1 MRMMKRVAVSILAA
15 AMALSLMT
23 ACGGSDAPSAPETP
37 SNPGTSQ
44 GEEKKD
50 DSTGGKPEDKK
61 DDDKKDPPAESKPED
76 KKDEEVADGSTIE
89 LNKSRTYKWLLEYA
103 YAQKVYVKIEP
114 VKSTSNGSQIII
126 CQETVRDGQK
136 SYNKIT
142 YKNGKVAETLA
153 DLTQNSVLNQ
163 YELYSNQKIAIMR
176 SYTMNATN
184 PDDNTVL
191 DPEMNYTVKKT
202 THVINAVPYYTEAI
216 TMEDKDTKRTATQL
230 FCYDNTGSLVYLVSS
245 PDTAD
250 EQIVHV
256 QCSKSIPDSA
266 ILSIPNGWSVYT
278 VTYGASYNDKTVK
291 DQNGHELTDEEKE
304 ALEKKIGGTI

>member
-23 ACGGSDAPSAPETP
+23 ACGGGDAPSAPETP

-50 DSTGGKPEDKK
+50 DSTDSKPE
-61 DDDKKDPPAESKPED
+61 DKKDPPAESKPED

-89 LNKSRTYKWLLEYA
+89 FNKSLTYKWVQEYGSA
-103 YAQKVYVKIEP
+103 KKVYIKVEP
-114 VKSTSNGSQIII
+114 VKLASQDFV
-126 CQETVRDGQK
+126 CMESVADGRK
-136 SYNKIT
+136 SYTKVT
-142 YKNGKVAETLA
+142 YKDGKAAETLV
-153 DLTQNSVLNQ
+153 DLSQNNVVNQ

-176 SYTMNATN
+176 SNPVTVTN
-184 PDDNTVL
+184 PDDNTIL
-191 DPEMNYTVKKT
+191 DPEMTYTVKKT
-202 THVINAVPYYTEAI
+202 TRVINAIPYYTEAI
-216 TMEDKDTKRTATQL
+216 TMEDKDTKQTATQM
-230 FCYDNTGSLVYLVSS
+230 FCYDSTGSLVYLVSS

-250 EQIVHV
+250 EQIVHI

>member
-23 ACGGSDAPSAPETP
+23 ACGGGDAPSAPETP

-50 DSTGGKPEDKK
+50 DSTDSKPEDKK
-61 DDDKKDPPAESKPED
+61 DDEKKDPPAESKPED

-89 LNKSRTYKWLLEYA
+89 FNKSRTYKWALEYRS
-103 YAQKVYVKIEP
+103 AQKVYIKVEP
-114 VKSTSNGSQIII
+114 VKPASQDVV
-126 CQETVRDGQK
+126 CMESVADGRK
-136 SYNKIT
+136 SYTKVT
-142 YKNGKVAETLA
+142 YKNGKAAETLV
-153 DLTQNSVLNQ
+153 DLSQNNVVNQ
-163 YELYSNQKIAIMR
+163 YELYSNQKIAIMK
-176 SYTMNATN
+176 SHSVTVTN

-191 DPEMNYTVKKT
+191 DPETNYTVKKT
-202 THVINAVPYYTEAI
+202 TRVINAVPYYTEAI
-216 TMEDKDTKRTATQL
+216 TMEDKDTKRTETQM

-250 EQIVHV
+250 EQIVHI

-304 ALEKKIGGTI
+304 ALAKKIGGTI

>member
-23 ACGGSDAPSAPETP
+23 ACGGGDAPSTPETP

-50 DSTGGKPEDKK
+50 DSTDSKPEDKK
-61 DDDKKDPPAESKPED
+61 DDEKKDPPAESKPED

-89 LNKSRTYKWLLEYA
+89 FNKSRTYKWALEYA
-103 YAQKVYVKIEP
+103 SAQKVYVKIEP
-114 VKSTSNGSQIII
+114 VKSASNGSQIII

-142 YKNGKVAETLA
+142 YKNGKVAEALA
-153 DLTQNSVLNQ
+153 DLSQNNVVNQ

-176 SYTMNATN
+176 SYSMTVTN
-184 PDDNTVL
+184 PDENTVF

-202 THVINAVPYYTEAI
+202 TRVINAAPYYT
-216 TMEDKDTKRTATQL
+216 
-230 FCYDNTGSLVYLVSS
+230 
-245 PDTAD
+245 
-250 EQIVHV
+250 
-256 QCSKSIPDSA
+256 
-266 ILSIPNGWSVYT
+266 
-278 VTYGASYNDKTVK
+278 
-291 DQNGHELTDEEKE
+291 
-304 ALEKKIGGTI
+304 

>member
-23 ACGGSDAPSAPETP
+23 ACGGGDAPSAPETP

-61 DDDKKDPPAESKPED
+61 DDEKKDPPAESKPED

-89 LNKSRTYKWLLEYA
+89 LNKSRTYKWALEYGS
-103 YAQKVYVKIEP
+103 AQKVYIKVEP
-114 VKSTSNGSQIII
+114 VKPASQDVV
-126 CQETVRDGQK
+126 CTESVTDRKK
-136 SYNKIT
+136 SYTKVT

-153 DLTQNSVLNQ
+153 DLTQNNVLNQ

-176 SYTMNATN
+176 SYSMTVTN
-184 PDDNTVL
+184 PDKNTVF

-202 THVINAVPYYTEAI
+202 THVINAARYYAEAI
-216 TMEDKDTKRTATQL
+216 TMEDKDTKRTETQM
-230 FCYDNTGSLVYLVSS
+230 FCYDNTGSLVYLVVS
-245 PDTAD
+245 PDTAN
-250 EQIVHV
+250 EQILHI

-266 ILSIPNGWSVYT
+266 ILSVPNGWSVYT
-278 VTYGASYNDKTVK
+278 VTYGASYNDVIVK
-291 DQNGHELTDEEKE
+291 DQSGRELTTEEVT
-304 ALEKKIGGTI
+304 ALLNKLA

>member
-23 ACGGSDAPSAPETP
+23 ACGGGDAPSDPETP

-50 DSTGGKPEDKK
+50 DSTDSKPEDKK
-61 DDDKKDPPAESKPED
+61 DDEKKDPPAESKPED

-89 LNKSRTYKWLLEYA
+89 FNKSRTYKWALEYRS
-103 YAQKVYVKIEP
+103 AQKVYIKVEP
-114 VKSTSNGSQIII
+114 VKPASQDVV
-126 CQETVRDGQK
+126 CMESVADGRK
-136 SYNKIT
+136 SYTKVT
-142 YKNGKVAETLA
+142 YKNGKAAETLV
-153 DLTQNSVLNQ
+153 DLSQNNVVNQ
-163 YELYSNQKIAIMR
+163 YELYSNQKIAIMK
-176 SYTMNATN
+176 SHSVTVTN

-191 DPEMNYTVKKT
+191 DPETNYTVKKT
-202 THVINAVPYYTEAI
+202 TRVINAVPYYTEAI
-216 TMEDKDTKRTATQL
+216 TMEDKDTKRTETQM

-250 EQIVHV
+250 EQIVHI

-304 ALEKKIGGTI
+304 ALAKKIGGTI

>member
-23 ACGGSDAPSAPETP
+23 ACGGGDAPSAPETP

-61 DDDKKDPPAESKPED
+61 DDEKKDPPAESKPED

-89 LNKSRTYKWLLEYA
+89 LNKSRTYKWALEYGS
-103 YAQKVYVKIEP
+103 AQKVYIKVEP
-114 VKSTSNGSQIII
+114 VKPASQDVV
-126 CQETVRDGQK
+126 CTESVTDRKK
-136 SYNKIT
+136 SYTKVT

-153 DLTQNSVLNQ
+153 DLTQNNVLNQ

-176 SYTMNATN
+176 SYSMTVTN
-184 PDDNTVL
+184 PDKNTVF

-202 THVINAVPYYTEAI
+202 THVINAARYYAEAI
-216 TMEDKDTKRTATQL
+216 TMEDKDTKRTETQM
-230 FCYDNTGSLVYLVSS
+230 FCYDNTGSLVYLVVS
-245 PDTAD
+245 PDTAN
-250 EQIVHV
+250 EQILHI

-278 VTYGASYNDKTVK
+278 VTYGADYSVTVK
-291 DQNGHELTDEEKE
+291 DQSGHELTTEEVE
-304 ALEKKIGGTI
+304 ALEKKIGRTI

>member
-15 AMALSLMT
+15 AMALSLLT
-23 ACGGSDAPSAPETP
+23 ACGGGDAPSAPETP

-44 GEEKKD
+44 GE
-50 DSTGGKPEDKK
+50 DKK
-61 DDDKKDPPAESKPED
+61 DDEKKDPPAESKPED
-76 KKDEEVADGSTIE
+76 KKDEEVTDGSTVE
-89 LNKSRTYKWLLEYA
+89 LNKSRTYKWALEYRS
-103 YAQKVYVKIEP
+103 AQKVYIKAEP
-114 VKSTSNGSQIII
+114 VKPASQNVV
-126 CQETVRDGQK
+126 CTESVTDGKK
-136 SYNKIT
+136 SYTKVT
-142 YKNGKVAETLA
+142 YKDGKVAEALA
-153 DLTQNSVLNQ
+153 DLTQNNVLNQ

-191 DPEMNYTVKKT
+191 DPETTYTVKKT
-202 THVINAVPYYTEAI
+202 TRVINAVPYYTEAI
-216 TMEDKDTKRTATQL
+216 TMEDKDTKRTETQM

-250 EQIVHV
+250 EQIVRV

-278 VTYGASYNDKTVK
+278 VTYSAGHSMTVK
-291 DQNGHELTDEEKE
+291 DQSGHELTDEEVE
-304 ALEKKIGGTI
+304 ALAKKIGGTI

>member
-15 AMALSLMT
+15 AMALSLLT
-23 ACGGSDAPSAPETP
+23 ACGGGDAPSAPETP

-50 DSTGGKPEDKK
+50 DSTDSKPE
-61 DDDKKDPPAESKPED
+61 DKKDPPAESKPED

-89 LNKSRTYKWLLEYA
+89 FNKSRTYKWVQEYGSA
-103 YAQKVYVKIEP
+103 KKVYIKVEP
-114 VKSTSNGSQIII
+114 VKPASQVIV
-126 CQETVRDGQK
+126 CTESVADGRK
-136 SYNKIT
+136 SYTKVT
-142 YKNGKVAETLA
+142 YKDGKAAETLV
-153 DLTQNSVLNQ
+153 DLSQNNVVNQ
-163 YELYSNQKIAIMR
+163 YELYSNQKIAIMK
-176 SYTMNATN
+176 SHPVTVTN

-191 DPEMNYTVKKT
+191 DPETTYTVKKT
-202 THVINAVPYYTEAI
+202 TRVINAIPYYTEAI
-216 TMEDKDTKRTATQL
+216 TMEDKDAKRTETQM
-230 FCYDNTGSLVYLVSS
+230 FCYDSTGSLVYLVSS

-250 EQIVHV
+250 EQIVHI

-304 ALEKKIGGTI
+304 ALEKKIGGNI

>member
-15 AMALSLMT
+15 AMALSLLT
-23 ACGGSDAPSAPETP
+23 ACGGGDAPSAPETP

-50 DSTGGKPEDKK
+50 DSTDSKPE
-61 DDDKKDPPAESKPED
+61 DKKDPPAESKPED

-89 LNKSRTYKWLLEYA
+89 FNKSRTYKWALEYRS
-103 YAQKVYVKIEP
+103 AQKVYIKVEP
-114 VKSTSNGSQIII
+114 VKPASQDVV
-126 CQETVRDGQK
+126 CMESVADGRK
-136 SYNKIT
+136 SYTKVT
-142 YKNGKVAETLA
+142 YKDGKAAETLV
-153 DLTQNSVLNQ
+153 DLSQNNVVNQ

-176 SYTMNATN
+176 SHPVPVTN
-184 PDDNTVL
+184 PDDNTIL
-191 DPEMNYTVKKT
+191 DPEMTYTVKKT
-202 THVINAVPYYTEAI
+202 TRVVNAIPYYTEAI
-216 TMEDKDTKRTATQL
+216 TMEDKDTKRTETQM

-250 EQIVHV
+250 EQIIRI
-256 QCSKSIPDSA
+256 QCSKLIPDSA

-278 VTYGASYNDKTVK
+278 VTYSASYNDKTVK

>member
-23 ACGGSDAPSAPETP
+23 ACGGGDAPSAPETP

-50 DSTGGKPEDKK
+50 DE
-61 DDDKKDPPAESKPED
+61 KKDPPAESKPED
-76 KKDEEVADGSTIE
+76 KKDEEVADGSTVE
-89 LNKSRTYKWLLEYA
+89 LNKSRTYKWVQEYGSA
-103 YAQKVYVKIEP
+103 KKVYIKVEP
-114 VKSTSNGSQIII
+114 VKPASQDVV
-126 CQETVRDGQK
+126 CMESVADGRK
-136 SYNKIT
+136 SYTKVT
-142 YKNGKVAETLA
+142 YKDGKAAETLV
-153 DLTQNSVLNQ
+153 DLSQNNVVNQ
-163 YELYSNQKIAIMR
+163 YELYSNQKIAIMK
-176 SYTMNATN
+176 SHPVTVTN

-191 DPEMNYTVKKT
+191 DPETTYTVKKT
-202 THVINAVPYYTEAI
+202 TRVINAIPYYTEAI
-216 TMEDKDTKRTATQL
+216 TMEDKDAKRTETQM
-230 FCYDNTGSLVYLVSS
+230 FCYDSTGSLVYLVSS

-250 EQIVHV
+250 EQIVHI

>member
-1 MRMMKRVAVSILAA
+1 MMKRVAVSILAA

-23 ACGGSDAPSAPETP
+23 ACGGSDAPSTPETP

-50 DSTGGKPEDKK
+50 DSTGSKPEDKK
-61 DDDKKDPPAESKPED
+61 DDEKKDPPAESKPED

-89 LNKSRTYKWLLEYA
+89 FNKSRTYKWALEYA
-103 YAQKVYVKIEP
+103 SAQKAYMKIEP
-114 VKSTSNGSQIII
+114 VKSASNGSQIII

-136 SYNKIT
+136 SYTKVT
-142 YKNGKVAETLA
+142 YKNGKVAEALA
-153 DLTQNSVLNQ
+153 DLSQNNVVNQ

-176 SYTMNATN
+176 SYSMTVTN
-184 PDDNTVL
+184 PDENTVF

-202 THVINAVPYYTEAI
+202 TRVIHAVPYYTEAI
-216 TMEDKDTKRTATQL
+216 TMEDKDAKQTETQM
-230 FCYDNTGSLVYLVSS
+230 FCYDNTGSLVYLVVS

-250 EQIVHV
+250 EQIVRI

-278 VTYGASYNDKTVK
+278 VTYSAGHSVTVK
-291 DQNGHELTDEEKE
+291 DQSGHELTDEEKE
-304 ALEKKIGGTI
+304 ALAKKIGGTI

>member
-15 AMALSLMT
+15 AMALSLLT
-23 ACGGSDAPSAPETP
+23 ACGGGDAPSAPETP

-50 DSTGGKPEDKK
+50 D
-61 DDDKKDPPAESKPED
+61 DKKDPPAESKPED
-76 KKDEEVADGSTIE
+76 KKDEEVTDGSTIE
-89 LNKSRTYKWLLEYA
+89 FNKSRTYKWVQEYGSA
-103 YAQKVYVKIEP
+103 KKVYIKVEP
-114 VKSTSNGSQIII
+114 VKPASQVIV
-126 CQETVRDGQK
+126 CTESVADGRK
-136 SYNKIT
+136 SYTKVT
-142 YKNGKVAETLA
+142 YKDGKAAETLV
-153 DLTQNSVLNQ
+153 DLSQNNVVNQ
-163 YELYSNQKIAIMR
+163 YELYSNQKIAIMK
-176 SYTMNATN
+176 SHPVTVTN

-191 DPEMNYTVKKT
+191 DPETTYTVKKT
-202 THVINAVPYYTEAI
+202 TRVINAIPYYTEAI
-216 TMEDKDTKRTATQL
+216 TMEDKDAKRTETQM
-230 FCYDNTGSLVYLVSS
+230 FCYDSTGSLVYLVSS

-250 EQIVHV
+250 EQIVHI

>member
-23 ACGGSDAPSAPETP
+23 ACGGGDAPSAPETP

-61 DDDKKDPPAESKPED
+61 DDEKKDPPAESKPED

-89 LNKSRTYKWLLEYA
+89 LNKSRTYKWALEYGS
-103 YAQKVYVKIEP
+103 AQKVYIKVEP
-114 VKSTSNGSQIII
+114 VKPASQDIV
-126 CQETVRDGQK
+126 CTESVTDRKK
-136 SYNKIT
+136 SYTKVT

-153 DLTQNSVLNQ
+153 DLTQNNVLNQ

-176 SYTMNATN
+176 SYSMTVTN
-184 PDDNTVL
+184 PDKNTVF
-191 DPEMNYTVKKT
+191 DPDMNYTVKKT
-202 THVINAVPYYTEAI
+202 THVINAARYYAEAI
-216 TMEDKDTKRTATQL
+216 TMEDKDTKRTETQM
-230 FCYDNTGSLVYLVSS
+230 FCYDSTGSLVYLVVS
-245 PDTAD
+245 PDTAN
-250 EQIVHV
+250 EQILHI

-278 VTYGASYNDKTVK
+278 VTYSAGHSMTVK
-291 DQNGHELTDEEKE
+291 DQSGHELTDEEVE
-304 ALEKKIGGTI
+304 ALAKKIGGTI

>member
-23 ACGGSDAPSAPETP
+23 ACGGGDAPSAPETP

-61 DDDKKDPPAESKPED
+61 DDEKKDPPAESKPED

-89 LNKSRTYKWLLEYA
+89 LNKSRTYKWALEYGS
-103 YAQKVYVKIEP
+103 AQKVYIKVEP
-114 VKSTSNGSQIII
+114 VKPASQDVV
-126 CQETVRDGQK
+126 CTESVTDRKK
-136 SYNKIT
+136 SYTKVT

-153 DLTQNSVLNQ
+153 DLTQNNVLNQ

-176 SYTMNATN
+176 SYSMTVTN

-191 DPEMNYTVKKT
+191 DPETNYTVKKT
-202 THVINAVPYYTEAI
+202 TRVINAVPYYTEAI
-216 TMEDKDTKRTATQL
+216 TMEDKDAKRTETQM

-250 EQIVHV
+250 EQIVHI

>member
-23 ACGGSDAPSAPETP
+23 ACGGSDAPSAPEAP

-50 DSTGGKPEDKK
+50 DSTDSKPEDKK
-61 DDDKKDPPAESKPED
+61 DDEKKDPPAESKPED

-89 LNKSRTYKWLLEYA
+89 FNKSRTYKWVQEYGSA
-103 YAQKVYVKIEP
+103 KKVYIKVEP
-114 VKSTSNGSQIII
+114 VKPASQDVV
-126 CQETVRDGQK
+126 CTESVTDGKK
-136 SYNKIT
+136 SYTKVT
-142 YKNGKVAETLA
+142 YKNGKVAEALA
-153 DLTQNSVLNQ
+153 DLTQNNVLNQ

-191 DPEMNYTVKKT
+191 DPETTYTVKKT
-202 THVINAVPYYTEAI
+202 TRVINAVPYYTEAI
-216 TMEDKDTKRTATQL
+216 TMEDKDTKQTETQM
-230 FCYDNTGSLVYLVSS
+230 FCYDNTGSLVYSVSS

-250 EQIVHV
+250 EEIIRI
-256 QCSKSIPDSA
+256 QCSKVIPDSA

-278 VTYGASYNDKTVK
+278 VTYSADHSMTVK
-291 DQNGHELTDEEKE
+291 DQSGHELTDEEKE
-304 ALEKKIGGTI
+304 ALAKKIGGII

>member
-23 ACGGSDAPSAPETP
+23 ACGGGDAPSAPETP

-44 GEEKKD
+44 GEE
-50 DSTGGKPEDKK
+50 KK

-89 LNKSRTYKWLLEYA
+89 FNKSRTYKWVQEYGSA
-103 YAQKVYVKIEP
+103 KKVYIKVEP
-114 VKSTSNGSQIII
+114 VKPASQVIV
-126 CQETVRDGQK
+126 CTESVADGRK
-136 SYNKIT
+136 SYTKVT
-142 YKNGKVAETLA
+142 YKDGKAAETLV
-153 DLTQNSVLNQ
+153 DLSQNNVVNQ
-163 YELYSNQKIAIMR
+163 YELYSNQKIAIMK
-176 SYTMNATN
+176 SHPVTVTN

-191 DPEMNYTVKKT
+191 DPETTYTVKKT
-202 THVINAVPYYTEAI
+202 TRVINAIPYYTEAI
-216 TMEDKDTKRTATQL
+216 TMEDKDAKRTETQM
-230 FCYDNTGSLVYLVSS
+230 FCYDSTGSLVYLVSS

-278 VTYGASYNDKTVK
+278 VTYSAGHSVTVK
-291 DQNGHELTDEEKE
+291 DQSGHELTDEEKE
-304 ALEKKIGGTI
+304 ALAKKIGGTI

>member
-23 ACGGSDAPSAPETP
+23 ACGGGDAPSAPETP

-50 DSTGGKPEDKK
+50 DE
-61 DDDKKDPPAESKPED
+61 KKDPPAESKPED

-89 LNKSRTYKWLLEYA
+89 FNKSRTYKWALEYRS
-103 YAQKVYVKIEP
+103 AQKVYIKVEP
-114 VKSTSNGSQIII
+114 VKPASQDVV
-126 CQETVRDGQK
+126 CMESVADGRK
-136 SYNKIT
+136 SYTKVT
-142 YKNGKVAETLA
+142 YKNGKAAETLV
-153 DLTQNSVLNQ
+153 DLSQNNVVNQ
-163 YELYSNQKIAIMR
+163 YELYSNQKIAIMK
-176 SYTMNATN
+176 SHSVTVTN

-191 DPEMNYTVKKT
+191 DPETNYTVKKT
-202 THVINAVPYYTEAI
+202 TRVINAVPYYTEAI
-216 TMEDKDTKRTATQL
+216 TMEDKDAKRTETQM

-250 EQIVHV
+250 EQIVHI

>member
-23 ACGGSDAPSAPETP
+23 ACGGGDAPSAPETP

-50 DSTGGKPEDKK
+50 DSTDSKPEDKK
-61 DDDKKDPPAESKPED
+61 DDEKKDPPAESKPED

-89 LNKSRTYKWLLEYA
+89 FNKSRTYKWALEYRS
-103 YAQKVYVKIEP
+103 AQKVYIKVEP
-114 VKSTSNGSQIII
+114 VKPASQDVV
-126 CQETVRDGQK
+126 CMESVADGRK
-136 SYNKIT
+136 SYTKVT
-142 YKNGKVAETLA
+142 YKNGKAAETLV
-153 DLTQNSVLNQ
+153 DLSQNNVVNQ
-163 YELYSNQKIAIMR
+163 YELYSNQKIAIMK
-176 SYTMNATN
+176 SHSVTVTN

-191 DPEMNYTVKKT
+191 DPETNYTVKKT
-202 THVINAVPYYTEAI
+202 TRVINAVPYYTEAI
-216 TMEDKDTKRTATQL
+216 TMEDKDTKRTETQM

-250 EQIVHV
+250 EQIVHI

>member
-15 AMALSLMT
+15 AMALSLLT
-23 ACGGSDAPSAPETP
+23 ACGGGDAPSAPETP

-44 GEEKKD
+44 GE
-50 DSTGGKPEDKK
+50 DKK
-61 DDDKKDPPAESKPED
+61 DDEKKDPPAESKPED
-76 KKDEEVADGSTIE
+76 KKDEEVTDGSTIE
-89 LNKSRTYKWLLEYA
+89 FNKSRTYKWALEYRS
-103 YAQKVYVKIEP
+103 AQKVYIKAEP
-114 VKSTSNGSQIII
+114 VKPASQNVV
-126 CQETVRDGQK
+126 CTESVTDGKK
-136 SYNKIT
+136 SYTKVT
-142 YKNGKVAETLA
+142 YKDGKVAEALA
-153 DLTQNSVLNQ
+153 DLTQNNVLNQ

-191 DPEMNYTVKKT
+191 DPETTYTVKKT
-202 THVINAVPYYTEAI
+202 TRVINAVPYYTEAI
-216 TMEDKDTKRTATQL
+216 TMEDKDTKRTETQM

-250 EQIVHV
+250 EQIVRV

-278 VTYGASYNDKTVK
+278 VTYSAGHSMTVK
-291 DQNGHELTDEEKE
+291 DQSGHELTDEEVE
-304 ALEKKIGGTI
+304 ALAKKIGGTI

>member
-23 ACGGSDAPSAPETP
+23 ACGGGDAPSAPETP

-50 DSTGGKPEDKK
+50 DE
-61 DDDKKDPPAESKPED
+61 KKDPPAESKPED

-89 LNKSRTYKWLLEYA
+89 LNKSRTYKWALEYRS
-103 YAQKVYVKIEP
+103 AQKVYIKVEP
-114 VKSTSNGSQIII
+114 VKPASQDVV
-126 CQETVRDGQK
+126 CMESVADGRK
-136 SYNKIT
+136 SYTKVT
-142 YKNGKVAETLA
+142 YKNGKAAETLV
-153 DLTQNSVLNQ
+153 DLSQNNVVNQ
-163 YELYSNQKIAIMR
+163 YELYSNQKIAIMK
-176 SYTMNATN
+176 SHSVTVTN

-191 DPEMNYTVKKT
+191 DPETNYTVKKT
-202 THVINAVPYYTEAI
+202 TRVINAIPYYTEAI
-216 TMEDKDTKRTATQL
+216 TMEDKDAKRTETQM
-230 FCYDNTGSLVYLVSS
+230 FCYDSTGSLVYLVSS

-250 EQIVHV
+250 EQIVHI

-304 ALEKKIGGTI
+304 ALAKKIGGTI

>member
-23 ACGGSDAPSAPETP
+23 ACGGGDAPSAPETP

-50 DSTGGKPEDKK
+50 DE
-61 DDDKKDPPAESKPED
+61 KKDPPAESKPED

-89 LNKSRTYKWLLEYA
+89 FNKSRTYKWVQEYGSAKKA
-103 YAQKVYVKIEP
+103 YIKIEP
-114 VKSTSNGSQIII
+114 VKPASQDVV
-126 CQETVRDGQK
+126 CTESVTDGKK
-136 SYNKIT
+136 SYTKVT
-142 YKNGKVAETLA
+142 YKNGKAAESLA
-153 DLTQNSVLNQ
+153 DLTQNNVLNQ

-191 DPEMNYTVKKT
+191 DPETTYTVKKT

-216 TMEDKDTKRTATQL
+216 TMEDKDTKRTETQM
-230 FCYDNTGSLVYLVSS
+230 FCYDSTGSLVYLVYS

-278 VTYGASYNDKTVK
+278 VTYSAGHSMTVK
-291 DQNGHELTDEEKE
+291 DQSGHELTDEEVE
-304 ALEKKIGGTI
+304 ALAKKIGGTI

>member
-23 ACGGSDAPSAPETP
+23 ACGGGDAPSAPETP

-61 DDDKKDPPAESKPED
+61 DDEKKDPPAESKPED

-89 LNKSRTYKWLLEYA
+89 FNKSRTYKWALEYRS
-103 YAQKVYVKIEP
+103 AQKVYIKVEP
-114 VKSTSNGSQIII
+114 VKPASQDVV
-126 CQETVRDGQK
+126 CMESVADGRK
-136 SYNKIT
+136 SYTKVT
-142 YKNGKVAETLA
+142 YKNGKAAETLV
-153 DLTQNSVLNQ
+153 DLSQNNVVNQ
-163 YELYSNQKIAIMR
+163 YELYSNQKIAIMK
-176 SYTMNATN
+176 SHSVTVTN

-191 DPEMNYTVKKT
+191 DPETNYTVKKT
-202 THVINAVPYYTEAI
+202 TRVINAVPYYTEAI
-216 TMEDKDTKRTATQL
+216 TMEDKDTKRTETQM

-250 EQIVHV
+250 EQIVHI

>member
-23 ACGGSDAPSAPETP
+23 ACGGGDAPSAPETP

-44 GEEKKD
+44 GEE
-50 DSTGGKPEDKK
+50 KK

-89 LNKSRTYKWLLEYA
+89 FNKSRTYKWVQEYGSA
-103 YAQKVYVKIEP
+103 KKVYIKVEP
-114 VKSTSNGSQIII
+114 VKPASQVIV
-126 CQETVRDGQK
+126 CTESVADGRK
-136 SYNKIT
+136 SYTKVT
-142 YKNGKVAETLA
+142 YKDGKAAETLV
-153 DLTQNSVLNQ
+153 DLSQNNVVNQ
-163 YELYSNQKIAIMR
+163 YELYSNQKIAIMK
-176 SYTMNATN
+176 SHPVTVTN

-191 DPEMNYTVKKT
+191 DPETTYTVKKT
-202 THVINAVPYYTEAI
+202 TRVINAIPYYTEAI
-216 TMEDKDTKRTATQL
+216 TMEDKDTKRTETQM

-250 EQIVHV
+250 EQILHI

>member
-23 ACGGSDAPSAPETP
+23 ACGGGDAPSAPETP

-50 DSTGGKPEDKK
+50 DE
-61 DDDKKDPPAESKPED
+61 KKDPPAESKPED
-76 KKDEEVADGSTIE
+76 KKDEEVADGSTVE
-89 LNKSRTYKWLLEYA
+89 LNKSRTYKWVQEYGSA
-103 YAQKVYVKIEP
+103 KKVYIKVEP
-114 VKSTSNGSQIII
+114 VKPASQDVV
-126 CQETVRDGQK
+126 CMESVADGRK
-136 SYNKIT
+136 SYTKVT
-142 YKNGKVAETLA
+142 YKNGKAAETLV
-153 DLTQNSVLNQ
+153 DLSQNNVVNQ
-163 YELYSNQKIAIMR
+163 YELYSNQKIAIMK
-176 SYTMNATN
+176 SHSVTVTN

-191 DPEMNYTVKKT
+191 DPETNYTVKKT
-202 THVINAVPYYTEAI
+202 TRVINAVPYYTEAI
-216 TMEDKDTKRTATQL
+216 TMEDKDAKRTETQM

-250 EQIVHV
+250 EQIVHI

-278 VTYGASYNDKTVK
+278 VTYGASNNDVTVK
-291 DQNGHELTDEEKE
+291 DQSGRELTTEEVT
-304 ALEKKIGGTI
+304 ALLNKLA

>member
-23 ACGGSDAPSAPETP
+23 ACGGGDAPSAPETP

-50 DSTGGKPEDKK
+50 DE
-61 DDDKKDPPAESKPED
+61 KKDPPAESKPED

-89 LNKSRTYKWLLEYA
+89 FNKSRTYKWVQEYGSA
-103 YAQKVYVKIEP
+103 KKVYIKVEP
-114 VKSTSNGSQIII
+114 VKPASQDVV
-126 CQETVRDGQK
+126 CTESVTDGQK
-136 SYNKIT
+136 SYTKVT
-142 YKNGKVAETLA
+142 HKNGKTDEQFTELVSGK
-153 DLTQNSVLNQ
+153 TQNV
-163 YELYSNQKIAIMR
+163 YRLYSNQKIAIMT
-176 SYTMNATN
+176 SYTVNAADLN
-184 PDDNTVL
+184 QNVL
-191 DPEMNYTVKKT
+191 SDSYNYTVKKT
-202 THVINAVPYYTEAI
+202 THVVNAVPYYTEAI
-216 TMEDKDTKRTATQL
+216 TMEDKDTKQTATQM

-266 ILSIPNGWSVYT
+266 ILSVPNGWSVYT
-278 VTYGASYNDKTVK
+278 VTYGASYNDVTVK
-291 DQNGHELTDEEKE
+291 DQSGHELTDEEVE
-304 ALEKKIGGTI
+304 ALAKKIGGTI